1 MTKSP
6 VNHSRLQGILSVSEI
21 SLPATVMFLVIFF
34 HPFEQH
40 FTQAVNEVGSFVR
53 LSPAYP
59 CVVARG
65 VLHVY
70 AQQPTHVFHYTFQRD
85 IAVVEQLQFMAGVQ

>member
-1 MTKSP
+1 
-6 VNHSRLQGILSVSEI
+6 
-21 SLPATVMFLVIFF
+21 MFLVIFF

-70 AQQPTHVFHYTFQRD
+70 AQQPAHVFHYTFQRD
-85 IAVVEQLQFMAGVQ
+85 IAVVEQLQFMAGVQQLYQVDNGAPVGAAVFTEPAGCIS